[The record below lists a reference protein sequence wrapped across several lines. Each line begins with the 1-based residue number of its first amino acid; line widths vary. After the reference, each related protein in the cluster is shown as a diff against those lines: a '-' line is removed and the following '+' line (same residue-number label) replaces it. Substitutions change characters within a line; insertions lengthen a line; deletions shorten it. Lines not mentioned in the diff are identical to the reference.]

1 MLTQERLLKRLNQLT
16 LKYNLTW
23 FDIEYD
29 ADKAITKI
37 NNFMGTMYPRLS
49 DPLYM
54 GKGPEGTYSIT
65 TSYLYAY
72 VVNGVQYQAPS
83 LVKLQEKVTE
93 AGGPNPMVEDNI
105 INLNDEYEII
115 AEEYF
120 HSIII
125 PYIAME
131 VLSRDE
137 EFTTIYTKYANEV
150 QEGLYD
156 MFQKEFNR
164 VPFEFRQNPDQGV
177 FFGLDTAQGII
188 QHNERN
194 LNIPT
199 FKFKISYY
207 PNNNDINVTNTFI
220 NDPGSYAYGTDAK
233 LQFLLAPNNIY
244 YSIDG
249 TKIYTFRG
257 WARESLPNGLTLG
270 SSYLPVFVN
279 GELQDTLVTMS
290 SNLNL
295 YATWDITHL
304 LDCTEAGVVSI
315 VAGNNNVNRNNIS
328 NLIIPEYV
336 KGRPVITIPTL
347 FLNNDAGTSPTE
359 QNDLLVNSIYL
370 PKSVDTISERGFKH
384 FRGTRITLNEGVLS
398 IGANAFANTP
408 NLTEIIIPD
417 SLITISAG
425 AFPVVANKH
434 LVIKVR
440 KLLSNMPAGWA
451 GTIQAPTWY
460 ADTDLALNYSVNV
473 IWGYNGS

>member
-1 MLTQERLLKRLNQLT
+1 MLTQQDILNRLNQLT

-23 FDIEYD
+23 FDVKYD

-37 NNFMGTMYPRLS
+37 NNFLGTKYPKLS
-49 DPLYM
+49 EKLIS
-54 GKGPEGTYSIT
+54 PESTYSIT

-72 VVNGVQYQAPS
+72 VVNNVQYQAPS
-83 LVKLQEKVTE
+83 VVELQEKVTA
-93 AGGPNPMVEDNI
+93 AGGPNPMVTANI

-120 HSIII
+120 HSVII

-137 EFTTIYTKYANEV
+137 EFTTIYNKYMTEM

-207 PNNNDINVTNTFI
+207 PNNNAINVTNTFI
-220 NDPGSYAYGTDAK
+220 NDPGSYAYGKPAK
-233 LQFLLAPNNIY
+233 LQFLLAPNNTY
-244 YSIDG
+244 YSTDG
-249 TKIYTFRG
+249 TEIYTFRG
-257 WARESLPNGLTLG
+257 WSRELSPNGLTQG

-295 YATWDITHL
+295 YATWDRAFV
-304 LDCTEAGVVSI
+304 LDCTVAGVVSI

-347 FLNNDAGTSPTE
+347 FLNNDAGTLPS
-359 QNDLLVNSIYL
+359 QQDDQLVNSIYL
-370 PKSVDTISERGFKH
+370 PTSVDTISERGFKH
-384 FRGTRITLNEGVLS
+384 FRGTRITLNEGLLS
-398 IGANAFANTP
+398 IGANAFASTP
-408 NLTEIIIPD
+408 NLVEIIIPA
-417 SLITISAG
+417 SVTTISAG
-425 AFPVVANKH
+425 AFPVVPYKH

-440 KLLSNMPAGWA
+440 TLQSNKPDGWA

-460 ADTDLALNYSVNV
+460 AATDLAQNYSVEV